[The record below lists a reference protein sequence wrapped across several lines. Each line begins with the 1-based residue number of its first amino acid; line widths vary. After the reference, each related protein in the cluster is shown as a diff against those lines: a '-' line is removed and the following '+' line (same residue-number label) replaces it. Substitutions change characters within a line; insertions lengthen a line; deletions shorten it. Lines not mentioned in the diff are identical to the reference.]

1 MAAFEVGG
9 RYLARSMEWTAEVV
23 TRTDSVVWV
32 IIESRD
38 RPRPYRA
45 PSVRREVRMWDG
57 VEYIEP
63 EGVAASDPLRR

>member
-1 MAAFEVGG
+1 MAAFEVGR
-9 RYLARSMEWTAEVV
+9 RYLARCMKWTAEVV
-23 TRTDSVVWV
+23 TRSDCTVWV

-38 RPRPYRA
+38 KPRTYRA
-45 PSVRREVRMWDG
+45 PSVEREILTWDG